1 MKNMKK
7 MKLYAVISPL
17 CILFAQSA
25 LTVQAQ
31 KIDDSQLRLAGG
43 KILIDSVLTQKKSD
57 SLKVAFRLHLDSL
70 QLKSEQQLVFTPLI
84 AGEDTIALNPIIIN
98 GKNQNIRYLR
108 KSSKLKN
115 SQAVVVRRRNDTEQQ
130 VLFSQTLPY
139 RKWMKA
145 LNLSMTEDLCGCGNL
160 MDQDTT
166 LMTNIQPT
174 PRICRDHYVKPKAE
188 AIKVRAEKGEAYLS
202 FKLNK
207 SDILADFREN
217 ATELRKIT
225 STIDLVKNDKDV
237 SITNIDIHG
246 YASPDGP
253 YANNVRLANN
263 RAAALHNYV
272 CNLYTIDKKLFTYH
286 ATPEDWEG
294 FKKKV
299 EASNL
304 ADKSAILAVAN
315 SSLAPDAKDL
325 KIKKLYPASY
335 RYIMSEIYPRLRHSD
350 YTVTYTVRPFDI
362 EEAKVI
368 LKTKPQQLSLQ
379 EMYLVAQ
386 TYEPGSPEF
395 NEVFD
400 IAVRLFPDDETANL
414 NAACTDLQKGDL
426 VTAEKHLAKAGNSK
440 EAERIR
446 KIYGEMKA
454 EQ

>member
-31 KIDDSQLRLAGG
+31 KIDDSQLWLAGG

-145 LNLSMTEDLCGCGNL
+145 FNLSMTEDLCGCGNL

-166 LMTNIQPT
+166 QMAVIQPT
-174 PRICRDHYVKPKAE
+174 PRISRDHYVKPKAE

-217 ATELRKIT
+217 ASELRKIT

-253 YANNVRLANN
+253 YDNNVRLANN
-263 RAAALHNYV
+263 RAAALRNYV

-299 EASNL
+299 EASHL

-315 SSLAPDAKDL
+315 SSLAPDVKDQ

-446 KIYGEMKA
+446 KIYEEMKA

>member
-1 MKNMKK
+1 MDK

-17 CILFAQSA
+17 CILFSQSIMPA
-25 LTVQAQ
+25 QAQ
-31 KIDDSQLRLAGG
+31 QLAGG
-43 KILIDSVLTQKKSD
+43 KIQVDSVLARKNGNRMD
-57 SLKVAFRLHLDSL
+57 VAFRMNLNDLKM
-70 QLKSEQQLVFTPLI
+70 KSEQQIVFTPVMV
-84 AGEDTIALNPIIIN
+84 GTDSIALNPIIIQGRN
-98 GKNQNIRYLR
+98 
-108 KSSKLKN
+108 
-115 SQAVVVRRRNDTEQQ
+115 QAVRYRRLADSKKNPQAQVLTRKNKTSQQ
-130 VLFSQTLPY
+130 VYFAQSVPY
-139 RKWMKA
+139 QKWMKKFK
-145 LNLSMTEDLCGCGNL
+145 LSVKEDLCGCGNL

-166 LMTNIQPT
+166 QMAVINPIPK
-174 PRICRDHYVKPKAE
+174 IGRDHYVKPKAE

-263 RAAALHNYV
+263 RAAALRNYV

-315 SSLAPDAKDL
+315 SSLAPDAKDQ

-335 RYIMSEIYPRLRHSD
+335 RYIISEIYPRLRHSD

-426 VTAEKHLAKAGNSK
+426 TSAEKHLAKAGNSK
-440 EAERIR
+440 EAERVRDVFKQI
-446 KIYGEMKA
+446 KEL
-454 EQ
+454 E

>member
-1 MKNMKK
+1 

-70 QLKSEQQLVFTPLI
+70 QLKSEQQLVFTPVMV
-84 AGEDTIALNPIIIN
+84 GTDSIALNPIIIQGRN
-98 GKNQNIRYLR
+98 
-108 KSSKLKN
+108 
-115 SQAVVVRRRNDTEQQ
+115 QAVRYRRLADSKKNPQAQVFTRKNKTSQQ
-130 VLFSQTLPY
+130 VYFAQSVPY
-139 RKWMKA
+139 QKWMKKFK
-145 LNLSMTEDLCGCGNL
+145 LSVKEDLCGCGNL
-160 MDQDTT
+160 IEQD
-166 LMTNIQPT
+166 NT
-174 PRICRDHYVKPKAE
+174 PIADIDRTPKITKDFFVQPKAE
-188 AIKVRAEKGEAYLS
+188 AKKVRAEKGEAYLS
-202 FKLNK
+202 FVVNK
-207 SDILADFREN
+207 SNILANFREN
-217 ATELRKIT
+217 ATELKKIT
-225 STIDLVKNDKDV
+225 STIDLVKNDKNV
-237 SITNIDIHG
+237 EITDIDIHG
-246 YASPDGP
+246 FASPDGS
-253 YANNVRLANN
+253 YANNKRLANE
-263 RAAALHNYV
+263 RAAALRNYV
-272 CNLYTIDKKLFTYH
+272 SSLYTLNSKLFTYH

-315 SSLAPDAKDL
+315 SSLAPDAKDQ

-446 KIYGEMKA
+446 KIYEEMKA